1 MLSSFPSPILS
12 VAADVVKDLEGED
25 ALCGLWICAYLRDAL
40 FISSELTS
48 SNKVFTKCKES
59 LKDGRRLENISW
71 RLWYREMASAQS
83 SPASSPGSL
92 SPSLSDRR
100 SPSPIT
106 PISEDGLG
114 VQQCMHLLALSE
126 SIAVHC

>member
-25 ALCGLWICAYLRDAL
+25 ALCGLWIL
-40 FISSELTS
+40 
-48 SNKVFTKCKES
+48 FTKCKES